1 MVYTEEKKKILG
13 DNIWMRR
20 EALSIPR
27 EALADKLQIAKETL
41 GKWEN
46 GHIVPSKEN
55 LSKLTKIL
63 KCSKHDLHRP
73 CSIPK
78 ISIIEEKEVVEKKEE
93 PVMCDADI
101 IKAASEAFKN
111 SYTET
116 SIEAVETV
124 KSVKENVQRHPVVE
138 RVNKYLIDN
147 NMSQYE
153 LSKKLSMSSAGF
165 NRVVRGVLSYNH
177 PNYTKVEK
185 YLDNIEGVNM
195 NNNTENVQQLEIKFE
210 EPIKEQKIEEN
221 KIVEKASLSERL
233 TGLYDTLFNTLAE
246 LDELKQDIAKIEKVT
261 AMLKEIQGL

>member
-27 EALADKLQIAKETL
+27 EVLADKLQIAKETL

-46 GHIVPSKEN
+46 GHIVPNKKN

-78 ISIIEEKEVVEKKEE
+78 ISVIEEKEVVEKKEE

-116 SIEAVETV
+116 SIETVE
-124 KSVKENVQRHPVVE
+124 KYNSSHPVVE
-138 RVNKYLIDN
+138 RVNKYLADN
-147 NMSQYE
+147 DMSQNE
-153 LSKKLSMSSAGF
+153 LARRLSMSSASL
-165 NRVVRGVLSYNH
+165 NRVVHGVLLNDNPKYA
-177 PNYTKVEK
+177 KVEK
-185 YLDNIEGVNM
+185 YLDNIEKTNA
-195 NNNTENVQQLEIKFE
+195 NNNIENVRQLEIKFE

-221 KIVEKASLSERL
+221 KSVEKASLSERL
-233 TGLYDTLFNTLAE
+233 NGLYDTLFNTLAE